1 MAKAGK
7 AAERARKGL
16 DASPVHL
23 MHRALQ
29 LAQDIYARDV
39 GKDGLTQRQFAL
51 LAAIDAGAG
60 KAQAELVRATGID
73 RSTLA
78 DLAARMQTRG
88 LVLREKSADDAR
100 ALTITLTDEGRAKLD
115 EARPRVAA
123 ADRRIM
129 TMLPRKRRET
139 FMKTLAE
146 LSAVADTVPDVA
158 KADRKTLKQARKDR
172 RAGRTPRPPVVEAA
186 PEAA

>member
-1 MAKAGK
+1 MARIGK

-16 DASPVHL
+16 NASPAHL

-39 GKDGLTQRQFAL
+39 GKDGLTQRQYAL
-51 LAAIDAGAG
+51 LAAVEAGAG
-60 KAQAELVRATGID
+60 RAQAELVRATGID

-88 LVLREKSADDAR
+88 LVLREKSPEDAR
-100 ALTITLTDEGRAKLD
+100 ALTITLTEEGRARLD

-123 ADRRIM
+123 ADRRILA
-129 TMLPRKRRET
+129 MLPRKRRDG
-139 FMKTLAE
+139 FLKTLAE
-146 LSAVADTVPDVA
+146 LSAVAEIVPDVA
-158 KADRKTLKQARKDR
+158 RADRKTLKQARKDQR
-172 RAGRTPRPPVVEAA
+172 KGRVSAPPADPA
-186 PEAA
+186 PDAV

>member
-7 AAERARKGL
+7 ATERARKGL

-23 MHRALQ
+23 MYRALQ

-39 GKDGLTQRQFAL
+39 GKDGLTQRQYAL
-51 LAAIDAGAG
+51 LAAVEAGAG
-60 KAQAELVRATGID
+60 RAQAELVRATGID

-88 LVLREKSADDAR
+88 LVLREKSPEDGR
-100 ALTITLTDEGRAKLD
+100 VLIVTLTEEGQARLD
-115 EARPRVAA
+115 ETRPRVAA
-123 ADRRIM
+123 ADRRILA
-129 TMLPRKRRET
+129 MLPKRRRDG
-139 FMKTLAE
+139 FLKTLAE
-146 LSAVADTVPDVA
+146 LSAVADAVPDVA
-158 KADRKTLKQARKDR
+158 LADRKTLKQARKDR
-172 RAGRTPRPPVVEAA
+172 RKGRTPAPAVEAT